1 MTENNTEKISFL
13 IADDHCMIRQGISFV
28 IEDLEINHSITE
40 ANNLHQII
48 ESVKNSTLDIAILDA
63 QFPDGV
69 SLSLISDIKEIQP
82 QLKILIY
89 SGLDEAT
96 HALKFINAGANGF
109 LSKLSEEDEIKTAIL
124 RLLNEGE
131 YISSIT
137 QSVLLKSLRN
147 PQLVNPISQLS
158 ERELQIANM
167 YAEGLGNLEIA
178 NQLDI
183 KQNTV
188 STLKKRIFEKLHIE
202 NIVEL
207 IEIMKDNI

>member
-124 RLLNEGE
+124 KLINEGE